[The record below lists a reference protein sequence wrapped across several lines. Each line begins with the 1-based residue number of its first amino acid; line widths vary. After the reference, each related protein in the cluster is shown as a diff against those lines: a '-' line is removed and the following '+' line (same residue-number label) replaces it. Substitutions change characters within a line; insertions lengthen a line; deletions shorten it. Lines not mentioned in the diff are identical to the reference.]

1 MKKIDIAFIGGS
13 GLYNIPEIKN
23 IKWKKVK
30 TNFGNLSSEIG
41 ISKIGNMSLAFLPR
55 HGKHHNISPTKI
67 NYRANIEALKKI
79 GVQNIVSLSAVGS
92 LRKDYK
98 PGDFVLVNQ
107 FIDRTYNRKKSFFDD
122 DLVVHIPFAQPI
134 CNNLKKKI
142 ALSLK
147 KLKIKFHEN
156 GTYVC
161 IEGPQFSSL
170 AESELYRSWGCDV
183 IGMTNMPEAKLA
195 MEAGICY
202 ASVSMVTDYDCW
214 HPDHDEVSVDQI
226 ISTLKLNS
234 KKATDLIS
242 HFCKN
247 HNLECNENI
256 KTLSK
261 KSIITDLSKVK
272 KSTKQKLKYI
282 IKGL

>member
-30 TNFGNLSSEIG
+30 TNFGNLSLEIG

>member
-55 HGKHHNISPTKI
+55 HGKYHNISPTKI

-107 FIDRTYNRKKSFFDD
+107 FIDRTYNRKKSF
-122 DLVVHIPFAQPI
+122 
-134 CNNLKKKI
+134 
-142 ALSLK
+142 
-147 KLKIKFHEN
+147 
-156 GTYVC
+156 
-161 IEGPQFSSL
+161 
-170 AESELYRSWGCDV
+170 
-183 IGMTNMPEAKLA
+183 
-195 MEAGICY
+195 
-202 ASVSMVTDYDCW
+202 
-214 HPDHDEVSVDQI
+214 
-226 ISTLKLNS
+226 
-234 KKATDLIS
+234 
-242 HFCKN
+242 
-247 HNLECNENI
+247 
-256 KTLSK
+256 
-261 KSIITDLSKVK
+261 
-272 KSTKQKLKYI
+272 
-282 IKGL
+282 

>member
-13 GLYNIPEIKN
+13 GLYNIPEIQN
-23 IKWKKVK
+23 IKWEKVK
-30 TNFGNLSSEIG
+30 SNFGDTSSEIG
-41 ISKIGNMSLAFLPR
+41 ISKIGNTSLAFLPR
-55 HGKHHNISPTKI
+55 HGKHHNISPTQI
-67 NYRANIEALKKI
+67 NYRANIDALKKI
-79 GVQNIVSLSAVGS
+79 GVENIVSLSAVGS
-92 LRKDYK
+92 LREDFA

-107 FIDRTYNRKKSFFDD
+107 FIDKTYNRKKSFFED
-122 DLVVHIPFAQPI
+122 DLVVHIPFAEPI
-134 CNNLKKKI
+134 CNNLKNKL

-147 KLKIKFHEN
+147 KLKIKFHDG

-161 IEGPQFSSL
+161 IEGPQFSSF

-226 ISTLKLNS
+226 ISTLRTNS
-234 KKATDLIS
+234 KKATDLIAY
-242 HFCKN
+242 FCKN
-247 HNLECNENI
+247 HELKCDK
-256 KTLSK
+256 KTKLLSK
-261 KSIITDLSKVK
+261 NSIITDLTKVK
-272 KSTKQKLKYI
+272 KSTKQKLKNI
-282 IKGL
+282 IKDI

>member
-1 MKKIDIAFIGGS
+1 
-13 GLYNIPEIKN
+13 
-23 IKWKKVK
+23 
-30 TNFGNLSSEIG
+30 
-41 ISKIGNMSLAFLPR
+41 
-55 HGKHHNISPTKI
+55 
-67 NYRANIEALKKI
+67 
-79 GVQNIVSLSAVGS
+79 
-92 LRKDYK
+92 
-98 PGDFVLVNQ
+98 
-107 FIDRTYNRKKSFFDD
+107 
-122 DLVVHIPFAQPI
+122 
-134 CNNLKKKI
+134 
-142 ALSLK
+142 
-147 KLKIKFHEN
+147 
-156 GTYVC
+156 
-161 IEGPQFSSL
+161 
-170 AESELYRSWGCDV
+170 
-183 IGMTNMPEAKLA
+183 MTNMPEAKLA

>member
-55 HGKHHNISPTKI
+55 HGKYHNISPTKI